1 MDSNF
6 LLAAVVAYFIST
18 AVAAVDLVAPH
29 PALKLTGL
37 RILWVGLGAHVAAV
51 LSRAFAAGYPPL
63 TNTSESMSIVALVIV
78 AGFLALQINRP
89 VGALSV
95 VISPIAFALTL
106 GGYVFDR
113 GVAQLPPN
121 LQSALLPVH
130 VLLAVLGNALFTL
143 AFAVSLAYLVQE
155 RRLKTKRL
163 GWRLRLPP
171 LEMLDRLN
179 YRFLTWGLSLFTLGI
194 VSGIIWAHLV
204 WGRFWSGEP
213 RLLWAACT
221 WLVYALV
228 FQARVSA
235 GLRGRRAANLTIL
248 GFATL
253 VLSLIG
259 GSVFA
264 PGRHGGTFG

>member
-1 MDSNF
+1 MDSNL

-18 AVAAVDLVAPH
+18 AAAAIDLIAPH
-29 PALKLTGL
+29 PRLKQIGL
-37 RILWVGLGAHVAAV
+37 RVLWVGLGAHAASILARTV
-51 LSRAFAAGYPPL
+51 AAGYPPI
-63 TNTSESMSIVALVIV
+63 TNTSESLSVVALVIV
-78 AGFLALQINRP
+78 AGFLALQITRP
-89 VGALSV
+89 VRSLTV
-95 VISPIAFALTL
+95 VISPIAFALAF
-106 GGYVFDR
+106 GGYVFHR

-163 GWRLRLPP
+163 QWRLRLPP

-194 VSGIIWAHLV
+194 VSGIVWAHLV

-221 WLVYALV
+221 WFVYALV
-228 FQARVSA
+228 FQARVTA
-235 GLRGRRAANLTIL
+235 GLRGRRAASLTIL